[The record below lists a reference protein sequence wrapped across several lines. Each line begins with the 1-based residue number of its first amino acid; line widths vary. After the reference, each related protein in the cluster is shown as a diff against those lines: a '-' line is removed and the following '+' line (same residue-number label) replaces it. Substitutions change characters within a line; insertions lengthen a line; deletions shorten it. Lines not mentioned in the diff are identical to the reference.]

1 MVKTRSFYLALA
13 LPSAALFA
21 GAASAATSDVFA
33 RIAPPANVQTSAL
46 PDSTPMHVI
55 VTLPLG
61 DEAGAVAFAKS
72 VSDPSSAQYGHYLTP
87 AQFGARFGSD
97 AASYEAIR
105 QWGISHG
112 LTVGE
117 PTSARSSV
125 TFGGTAGQFAALFNT
140 HFASFPSQNI
150 NGRLMTEA
158 PTLPDAFAGKV
169 DGVIGLE
176 DTGRIAMLARP
187 NKAPVMNV
195 GTGIQ
200 GYAPSDI
207 RTAYDIPAQTNP
219 AKTEVLA
226 LFEQG
231 GYPAS
236 DLTTYLKQYKLPS
249 VPVKLVAV
257 NGSPTGDNGADIE
270 VDLDL
275 DAAIG
280 MNPALSQILIYI
292 DSYTNDSFQTGLLD
306 SLNKIATDNKATV
319 VSISYGQDEN
329 QQGTSAIKAEGK
341 AFTQLVSQGI
351 SVFASS
357 GDDGA
362 GGREGSGLN
371 APDPGSQPELTS
383 VGGTAMFTNPKTERW
398 VREIVWNDGYGA
410 TGGGVSSV
418 WPIPS
423 YQLLKGKSV
432 AVANGG
438 SATMRNVPDIA
449 SDAAVITPYSVYCAS
464 YGGWLG
470 VGGTSFSSPTWAAM
484 TTIANSD
491 RVNLGLSRLGF
502 INPLI
507 YKLGENGKQFH
518 DILKGNNGTPGFKA
532 GPGYDNDTGFGSID
546 LGKLLPRLT
555 K

>member
-1 MVKTRSFYLALA
+1 MRNLVAA
-13 LPSAALFA
+13 SAMLLSAPTFA
-21 GAASAATSDVFA
+21 GAASAASSDVFA
-33 RIAPPANVQTSAL
+33 RIVPPANVQTTAL

-61 DEAGAVAFAKS
+61 NEAGAVAFAKS
-72 VSDPSSAQYGHYLTP
+72 VSDPASAQYGHYITP
-87 AQFGARFGSD
+87 AEFGARFGSD
-97 AASYEAIR
+97 AASYEAVK
-105 QWGISHG
+105 QWGVSHG
-112 LTVGE
+112 LTVME
-117 PTSARSSV
+117 HSSARSSV

-140 HFASFPSQNI
+140 HFASFPSQST
-150 NGRLMTEA
+150 NGRVMTQA

-169 DGVIGLE
+169 EGVIGLE
-176 DTGRIAMLARP
+176 DAGRLAMLARP
-187 NKAPVMNV
+187 SKTPVADV
-195 GTGIQ
+195 GTGLG

-207 RTAYDIPAQTNP
+207 RTAYDIPAQKNS
-219 AKTEVLA
+219 AKTEVVA

-231 GYPAS
+231 GYAAS
-236 DLTTYLKQYKLPS
+236 DLTTYLKQYKLPT

-257 NGSPTGDNGADIE
+257 NGSATGANGAQLE
-270 VDLDL
+270 VVLDL

-306 SLNKIATDNKATV
+306 SLNQIAKDNKASV

-329 QQGTSAIKAEGK
+329 QQGAAAIKAENT
-341 AFTQLVSQGI
+341 ALTQLVSQGI

-362 GGREGSGLN
+362 GGREGGGLH

-383 VGGTAMFTNPKTERW
+383 VGGTALTVTSAEKW
-398 VREIVWNDGYGA
+398 QSEIVWNDGYGA

-418 WPIPS
+418 WKIPS
-423 YQLLKGKSV
+423 YQLVKGKSV

-438 SATMRNVPDIA
+438 SAKMRNVPDIA
-449 SDAAVITPYSVYCAS
+449 SDGAVTTPYSVYCAS
-464 YGGWLG
+464 EGGWVG
-470 VGGTSFSSPTWAAM
+470 VGGTSFSAPTWAGM
-484 TTIANSD
+484 TTIVNSD
-491 RVNLGLSRLGF
+491 RVNLGKARIGF

-507 YKLGENGKQFH
+507 YKLGEKGKNFH
-518 DILKGNNGTPGFKA
+518 DIVSGNNGNPGFKA

-546 LGKLLPRLT
+546 LGKLLPKLT
-555 K
+555 N